1 MSKQLDA
8 DPVQTQKQ
16 PQKQALRQ
24 DFKQRR
30 ANLNPSQRLSA
41 HQNIQRHLTDLL
53 TQRDEPLEH
62 VAVYLAGPTEV
73 DLQAWIDLALLDGIA
88 LCAPVIAPNQG
99 QMAFY
104 PLTSTTTLRANR
116 FHLKE
121 PTIECGAKAVD
132 SSLLDVA
139 LVPLLA
145 FDDHGSRLGMGG
157 GYYDRYFATDAG
169 HHTGNNHKRPLIIG
183 IAYDVQRATDPL
195 ITEPWDIRL
204 NAVVTESGSRFFAD
218 Q

>member
-1 MSKQLDA
+1 MSKQLGA
-8 DPVQTQKQ
+8 DPAQTQKQ
-16 PQKQALRQ
+16 TQKQTLRQ

-30 ANLNPSQRLSA
+30 ANLDPSQRLAA
-41 HQNIQRHLTDLL
+41 HQNIKRHLTDLL
-53 TQRDEPLEH
+53 TQRDEPFGH

-73 DLQAWIDLALLDGIA
+73 DLQPWIDLALLDGVA
-88 LCAPVIAPNQG
+88 LYAPVIAPTQG

-104 PLTSTTTLRANR
+104 PLTSTTTLNANR
-116 FHLKE
+116 FNLKE
-121 PTIECGAKAVD
+121 PEIENGVQAVD

-157 GYYDRYFATDAG
+157 GYYDRYFANDAG
-169 HHTGNNHKRPLIIG
+169 LHAGNNHKRPLIIG
-183 IAYDVQRATDPL
+183 IAYDVQRATGPL
-195 ITEPWDIRL
+195 VTEPWDIRL
-204 NAVVTESGSRFFAD
+204 NAVVTESGSRFFAN